1 MPTTTTA
8 TTPATERTPMPGAVG
23 KGLAWA
29 YEKVTAI
36 RNGWYDVNAG
46 KKLDRPVVSIGNLS
60 AGGTGKTPM
69 VIHLVGVLK
78 EAKLNPA
85 IAMRGYKAPGGNPA
99 MSDEAQEYARALPLI
114 PLAVGKD
121 RTAELKEMF
130 TTRRGHDVNCVLLD
144 DGFQHRQLFRDLDIV
159 LIDAS
164 RSPFADRQLPA
175 GLLREPVA
183 GLKRAHAVV
192 ITHASAVSREQ
203 LAALASQIQDVHGK
217 APVAICRHTWRT
229 LVSGD
234 GPSNERNTSPEV
246 LRGKRIAVACAIG
259 NPGPLLA
266 ALRAFGEIVHELV
279 LPDHDPFAASAVK
292 KFTQGAR
299 DAKADVIIVTE
310 KDWSKLR
317 DLPANTWPCTV
328 LRPRLALSF
337 SQGEQALND
346 MVVGAI
352 KSWRKPK

>member
-1 MPTTTTA
+1 
-8 TTPATERTPMPGAVG
+8 MPGPFG

-29 YEKVTAI
+29 YERLTAI

-46 KKLDRPVVSIGNLS
+46 TRLDRAVVSIGNLS

-69 VIHLVGVLK
+69 VIHLVGVLR
-78 EAKLNPA
+78 ASKLVPA

-99 MSDEAQEYARALPLI
+99 MSDEAQEYARALPLV

-121 RTAELKEMF
+121 RAAELKEMF

-164 RSPFADRQLPA
+164 RSPFTDHQLPA
-175 GLLREPVA
+175 GMLREPVA

-192 ITHASAVSREQ
+192 ITHAQAVSRDQ
-203 LAALASQIQDVHGK
+203 LATLASEVRRVHGK
-217 APVAICRHTWRT
+217 PPLAVCGHAWRT
-229 LVSGD
+229 LVAGE
-234 GPSNERNTSPEV
+234 GQNERNMSPDV
-246 LRGKRIAVACAIG
+246 LRGKRIAAACAIG
-259 NPGPLLA
+259 NPTPFLA
-266 ALRAFGEIVHELV
+266 AIRALGEIVHELV
-279 LPDHDPFAASAVK
+279 LPDHDPFSAGAVK
-292 KFTQGAR
+292 KFAQGAR
-299 DAKADVIIVTE
+299 DTKTDAIVVTE

-317 DLPANTWPCTV
+317 DHPANTWPCPV

-337 SQGEQALND
+337 TQGEQALSD
-346 MVVGAI
+346 MVVGAV
-352 KSWRKPK
+352 KSWRKAK

>member
-1 MPTTTTA
+1 
-8 TTPATERTPMPGAVG
+8 MPGAVG

-29 YEKVTAI
+29 YERVTAI

-99 MSDEAQEYARALPLI
+99 MSDEAQEYSRALPLV

-121 RTAELKEMF
+121 RAAELKEMF

-159 LIDAS
+159 LIDAT

-175 GLLREPVA
+175 GLLREPVT

-192 ITHASAVSREQ
+192 ITHAQGVSREQ
-203 LAALASQIQDVHGK
+203 LAGLAEEIRGVHGK
-217 APVAICRHTWRT
+217 PPLAMCRHVWRT

-234 GPSNERNTSPEV
+234 GPASERNMSPDV
-246 LRGKRIAVACAIG
+246 LRGKRVAVACAIG
-259 NPGPLLA
+259 NPAPLLA
-266 ALRAFGEIVHELV
+266 AVRTLGEIVHALV
-279 LPDHDPFAASAVK
+279 LPDHDPFGASAVK
-292 KFTQGAR
+292 KFAQGAR
-299 DAKADVIIVTE
+299 DAKADVIVVTE

-317 DLPANTWPCTV
+317 DLPANTWPCPV

-337 SQGEQALND
+337 SQGEQALSD
-346 MVVGAI
+346 LVVGTI
-352 KSWRKPK
+352 KSWRKSK